1 MDELIYSVKE
11 VFSDFLRKELTGY
24 YNIPE
29 YQRGYKWNEAN
40 IVALLNDIEKFRQ
53 ETGNAEATFY
63 CLQNITLVKNTN
75 ANCFHVVD
83 GQQRLTTLLILL
95 SFLQHETDS
104 TPLLLENKLQYSIRP
119 ETHEFITKQVLTGH
133 IWEKE
138 TVPERKDQYYIREV
152 ARSIQAWFK
161 ENTATDKGK
170 FLEILLSRVKLIVNV
185 VDDKE
190 EKIFSSLN
198 GGKVNLDGAD
208 LLRAI
213 LMTRAAKEKYH
224 GTSATSEV
232 REFRIRMGMEL
243 DLMNLWFGKT
253 ADYFKQFISDQTI
266 GMARIN
272 RFDFTT
278 LPINLLYL
286 LYYEYRK
293 NAKESL
299 NFSFFEYGKNS
310 NGNPDD
316 DRWEMYLELQE
327 MYAILQRWYNDKE
340 LYHYLG
346 FLFFNFKAQT
356 PFRDIYTQWKALNSR
371 DKFLK
376 NIKHTIATRMLDRYL
391 EETEKAA
398 PDYQKCLKT
407 MTEAISD
414 FRENWYNN
422 DKELY
427 QILILLD
434 IFRILDSKSIKKL
447 PTDYFTRKSGQ
458 KDGEDKEHI
467 LSQTPRKDNGEI
479 ATIKTD
485 WERFAQSEDFKDIR
499 SQMQDIL
506 NHSDAELT
514 EQELIQLQNLLN
526 SAGLN
531 SIGNMALLDLR
542 INRSYGNADYTHKR
556 TIIFQE
562 YMNQKYVRPHTLA
575 VFMKGDIDA
584 REATG
589 IPLNRWTLEDIKRN
603 TDKIAKEIGKNFNAW
618 LTQNN

>member
-278 LPINLLYL
+278 LPINLLY
-286 LYYEYRK
+286 YEYRK

-376 NIKHTIATRMLDRYL
+376 NIQHTIATRMLDRYL

-479 ATIKTD
+479 TTIKTD
-485 WERFAQSEDFKDIR
+485 WEKFVQSEDFKDIR
-499 SQMQDIL
+499 SQMQEIL

-514 EQELIQLQNLLN
+514 EQELTQLQNLLN

-531 SIGNMALLDLR
+531 SIGNMVLLDLR
-542 INRSYGNADYTHKR
+542 INRSYGNADYAHKR

>member
-104 TPLLLENKLQYSIRP
+104 PPLLLENKLQYSIRP

-213 LMTRAAKEKYH
+213 LTRAAKEKYH

-286 LYYEYRK
+286 LYYEYRR
-293 NAKESL
+293 NEKESL

-310 NGNPDD
+310 NDNPDD

-376 NIKHTIATRMLDRYL
+376 DIQHTIATRMLDRYL

-479 ATIKTD
+479 TTIKTD
-485 WERFAQSEDFKDIR
+485 WEKFVQSEDFKDIR

>member
-253 ADYFKQFISDQTI
+253 ADYFRQFISDQTI

-286 LYYEYRK
+286 LYYEYRR
-293 NAKESL
+293 NEKESL

-356 PFRDIYTQWKALNSR
+356 PFRDIYTQWKTLNSR

-376 NIKHTIATRMLDRYL
+376 DIQHTIATRMLDRYL

-479 ATIKTD
+479 TTIKTD
-485 WERFAQSEDFKDIR
+485 WEKFAQSEDFKDIR

-531 SIGNMALLDLR
+531 SIGNMVLLDLR
-542 INRSYGNADYTHKR
+542 INRSYGNADYAHKR

-575 VFMKGDIDA
+575 VFMKGDIDT

>member
-1 MDELIYSVKE
+1 
-11 VFSDFLRKELTGY
+11 
-24 YNIPE
+24 
-29 YQRGYKWNEAN
+29 
-40 IVALLNDIEKFRQ
+40 
-53 ETGNAEATFY
+53 
-63 CLQNITLVKNTN
+63 
-75 ANCFHVVD
+75 
-83 GQQRLTTLLILL
+83 
-95 SFLQHETDS
+95 
-104 TPLLLENKLQYSIRP
+104 
-119 ETHEFITKQVLTGH
+119 
-133 IWEKE
+133 
-138 TVPERKDQYYIREV
+138 
-152 ARSIQAWFK
+152 
-161 ENTATDKGK
+161 
-170 FLEILLSRVKLIVNV
+170 
-185 VDDKE
+185 
-190 EKIFSSLN
+190 
-198 GGKVNLDGAD
+198 
-208 LLRAI
+208 
-213 LMTRAAKEKYH
+213 
-224 GTSATSEV
+224 
-232 REFRIRMGMEL
+232 
-243 DLMNLWFGKT
+243 
-253 ADYFKQFISDQTI
+253 
-266 GMARIN
+266 MARIN

-286 LYYEYRK
+286 LYYEYRR
-293 NAKESL
+293 NEKESL

-316 DRWEMYLELQE
+316 DRWEMYHELQE

-356 PFRDIYTQWKALNSR
+356 PFRDIYTQWKTLNSR

-376 NIKHTIATRMLDRYL
+376 DIQHTIATRMLDRYL

-479 ATIKTD
+479 TTIKTD
-485 WERFAQSEDFKDIR
+485 WEKFAQSEDFKDIR

-542 INRSYGNADYTHKR
+542 INRSYGNADYAHKR

-575 VFMKGDIDA
+575 VFMKGDIDT

>member
-198 GGKVNLDGAD
+198 GGKVNMDGAD

-253 ADYFKQFISDQTI
+253 ADYFRQFISDQTI

-286 LYYEYRK
+286 LYYEYRR
-293 NAKESL
+293 NEKESL

-356 PFRDIYTQWKALNSR
+356 PFRDIYTQWKTLNSR

-376 NIKHTIATRMLDRYL
+376 DIQHTIATRMLDRYL

-479 ATIKTD
+479 TTIKTD
-485 WERFAQSEDFKDIR
+485 WEKFAQSEDFKDIR
-499 SQMQDIL
+499 SQMQDI
-506 NHSDAELT
+506 
-514 EQELIQLQNLLN
+514 LN

-542 INRSYGNADYTHKR
+542 INRSYGNADYAHKR

-575 VFMKGDIDA
+575 VFMKGDIDT

>member
-286 LYYEYRK
+286 LYYEYRR
-293 NAKESL
+293 NEKESL

-376 NIKHTIATRMLDRYL
+376 DIQHTIATRMLDRYL

-499 SQMQDIL
+499 SQMQEIL
-506 NHSDAELT
+506 NRTGTHPAAKPPEFCRPEFHRQYGFTGPQDQPELRECRLCPQT
-514 EQELIQLQNLLN
+514 DYNFPGIYEPEICT
-526 SAGLN
+526 SPYPR
-531 SIGNMALLDLR
+531 R
-542 INRSYGNADYTHKR
+542 IYERRYRCQGSHRYPAKPVD
-556 TIIFQE
+556 
-562 YMNQKYVRPHTLA
+562 
-575 VFMKGDIDA
+575 
-584 REATG
+584 TG
-589 IPLNRWTLEDIKRN
+589 RY
-603 TDKIAKEIGKNFNAW
+603 
-618 LTQNN
+618 

>member
-286 LYYEYRK
+286 LYYEYRR
-293 NAKESL
+293 NEKESL

-310 NGNPDD
+310 NDNPDD

-376 NIKHTIATRMLDRYL
+376 DIQHTIATRMLDRYL

-434 IFRILDSKSIKKL
+434 IFRILDSIKKL

-479 ATIKTD
+479 TTIKTD
-485 WERFAQSEDFKDIR
+485 WEKFVQSEDFKDIR

>member
-286 LYYEYRK
+286 LYYEYRR
-293 NAKESL
+293 NEKESL

-310 NGNPDD
+310 NDNPDD

-376 NIKHTIATRMLDRYL
+376 DIQHTIATRMLDRYL

-479 ATIKTD
+479 TTIKTD
-485 WERFAQSEDFKDIR
+485 WEKFVQSEDF
-499 SQMQDIL
+499 
-506 NHSDAELT
+506 DAELT
-514 EQELIQLQNLLN
+514 GQELIQLQNLLN